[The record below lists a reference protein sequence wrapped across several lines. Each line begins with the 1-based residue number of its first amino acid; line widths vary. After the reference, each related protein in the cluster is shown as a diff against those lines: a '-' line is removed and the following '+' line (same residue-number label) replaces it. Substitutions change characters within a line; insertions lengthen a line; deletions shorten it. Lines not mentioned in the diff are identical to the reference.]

1 MSLNEFK
8 DIIYEKDENGIYT
21 ITINR
26 PERRN
31 ALSQRTFFEIGKVL
45 SDMQVDKNARVLI
58 ITGAKE
64 AHAFSSGGYFD
75 LKFFSQNSE
84 SIKGKK
90 PKVKFWNFSKPII
103 AALNGYAIGAGIT
116 MILMGADLIYIAKD
130 AWIQFN
136 FVKRGV
142 MAQSAMSFILPLYV
156 GFQKAKEILF
166 FGGKITAFEAE
177 KLGLVNRIL
186 PKEELLAYARMQ
198 AKRLLSQSKSSLSIE
213 LKKKLIHKNFQEV
226 ILRTHELEKTRNR
239 KLYNTRDFREAI
251 RAFKEKREPRF
262 KGK

>member
-8 DIIYEKDENGIYT
+8 DIIYEKEENGIYT

-31 ALSQRTFFEIGKVL
+31 ALSQRTFFEIGTVL
-45 SDMQVDKNARVLI
+45 SDMEADKNARVLI
-58 ITGAKE
+58 ITGARD

-75 LKFFSQNSE
+75 LKFFSQNSK
-84 SIKGKK
+84 SIKRKK
-90 PKVKFWNFSKPII
+90 PKVKFWNFTKPII

-116 MILMGADLIYIAKD
+116 MILMGADLIYMAKD

-142 MAQSAMSFILPLYV
+142 MAQSAMSYILPLYI

-177 KLGLVNRIL
+177 QLGLVNKVL
-186 PKEELLAYARMQ
+186 PNGKLLEYARKQ
-198 AKRLLSQSKSSLSIE
+198 AEKLLSQSKSSCSIE
-213 LKKKLIHKNFQEV
+213 LKKKLIHQNFQEV

-239 KLYNTRDFREAI
+239 KLYKTGDFREAM